1 MDLKERILVALGLNK
16 EEVSL
21 AVQEKLVSGEIIVSE
36 ADALEVGVSD
46 LSVLSEDGTT
56 SLLVAGSY
64 ELENGTTLVVEP
76 DGVIAEIQESEEVE
90 EEEAPTEEE
99 VEEEVEEV
107 EASEEVSPE
116 VSQEVV
122 ETPQPKKI
130 KETKEYEFSKEE
142 IITEITNVVS
152 ELLSE
157 AQKDVESIR
166 AELAEMK
173 GYQATIEDE
182 NEALTTEVAKL
193 SAEPATTPE
202 SLNKFSKDVSKE
214 PTIAER
220 KRWTTKERLAYNLS
234 KIKK

>member
-36 ADALEVGVSD
+36 SDALEVGVSD

-76 DGVIAEIQESEEVE
+76 DGVIAEIQEAEEVE

-107 EASEEVSPE
+107 EASEEVS
-116 VSQEVV
+116 QEVV

-130 KETKEYEFSKEE
+130 KEIKEYEFSKEE

>member
-16 EEVSL
+16 EVSL

-76 DGVIAEIQESEEVE
+76 DGVIAEIQEAEEVE
-90 EEEAPTEEE
+90 EEEAPTEEEVEE

-107 EASEEVSPE
+107 EASEEVS
-116 VSQEVV
+116 QEVV

-130 KETKEYEFSKEE
+130 KEIKEYEFSKEE

>member
-56 SLLVAGSY
+56 SLLVTGSY

-76 DGVIAEIQESEEVE
+76 DGVIAEIQEAEEVE

-107 EASEEVSPE
+107 EASEEVSE
-116 VSQEVV
+116 EVV
-122 ETPQPKKI
+122 ESPQPKKI

-202 SLNKFSKDVSKE
+202 SLNKFSKNVSEE

-220 KRWTTKERLAYNLS
+220 KRWTTKERLSYNLS
-234 KIKK
+234 KINK

>member
-76 DGVIAEIQESEEVE
+76 DGVIAEIQEAEEVE

-107 EASEEVSPE
+107 EASSE
-116 VSQEVV
+116 EVV
-122 ETPQPKKI
+122 ETTHPKKI

-234 KIKK
+234 KINK

>member
-1 MDLKERILVALGLNK
+1 MDLKEKILVALGLNK
-16 EEVSL
+16 EVAL
-21 AVQEKLVSGEIIVSE
+21 AIQEKLVDGTIVVSE
-36 ADALEVGVSD
+36 ADVLEVGVSD
-46 LSVLSEDGTT
+46 LSVLSEDGTIT
-56 SLLVAGSY
+56 LLAPGSY

-76 DGVIAEIQESEEVE
+76 EGVVAEIEVATEEEEVV

-107 EASEEVSPE
+107 EASS
-116 VSQEVV
+116 SKV

-142 IITEITNVVS
+142 VIEEITIVVS

-157 AQKDVESIR
+157 AQKDIEAIR
-166 AELAEMK
+166 AELSDMK
-173 GYQATIEDE
+173 GYQETMEEE
-182 NEALTTEVAKL
+182 NVSLTNEVSKL

-202 SLNKFSKDVSKE
+202 SLNKFSKELSKE
-214 PTIAER
+214 PTKSEM
-220 KRWTTKERLAYNLS
+220 KRMTTKERLVFNLS